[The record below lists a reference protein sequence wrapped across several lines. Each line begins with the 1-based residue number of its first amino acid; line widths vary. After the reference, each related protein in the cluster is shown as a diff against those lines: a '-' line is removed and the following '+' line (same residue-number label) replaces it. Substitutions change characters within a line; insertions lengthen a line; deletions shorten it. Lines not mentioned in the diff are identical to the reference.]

1 MGYWEQI
8 GEDNRRWRA
17 EAPMRRARRKQWIE
31 GAAYGVLI
39 GFAVYGFLHFVG
51 LL

>member
-17 EAPMRRARRKQWIE
+17 EAPMRRARRIRRAKY
-31 GAAYGVLI
+31 AVNLVLTII
-39 GFAVYGFLHFVG
+39 GFMITPL
-51 LL
+51 